1 MNTNV
6 SENEQEQRIL
16 HIFQHNKSLPEVNT
30 ETLERYFAFLTKN
43 VLFPIQGTF
52 DQETGSLHHIT
63 HPVIVEHLSE
73 DIDEFYGI
81 YVEGVAG
88 KKNVA
93 IPLDKQQQLRADL
106 LMEKHESKKKTSL
119 IGYGQKNRSGVP
131 IEVLEQV
138 QEEKTKTGRV

>member
-16 HIFQHNKSLPEVNT
+16 HIFQLNKSLPEVNT

-52 DQETGSLHHIT
+52 DQETGSFHHT
-63 HPVIVEHLSE
+63 TYPVIVEHLSE

-88 KKNVA
+88 KKNV
-93 IPLDKQQQLRADL
+93 
-106 LMEKHESKKKTSL
+106 
-119 IGYGQKNRSGVP
+119 
-131 IEVLEQV
+131 
-138 QEEKTKTGRV
+138 